1 MMNEVT
7 TAEPRNEVQSNSN
20 TKILLLSWEYP
31 PNVVGGLSRHV
42 HGLAGGLSQ
51 MRYEVHVLTANP
63 GHLSAYEIIDGI
75 HIHRVR
81 PLKENDHNFL
91 HWILGLNLAMEQK
104 ARELSSCHSFE
115 LVHAHDWLV
124 GPCGLTLKESLKLP
138 LITTIHATEHGRNNG
153 IYTELQKFIHEK
165 EEQLVNGSDHVIV
178 CSEYMKEEVI
188 QQFKISEEKLAV
200 IANGINK
207 EIPLKNPDDLLA
219 GLPVKESGR
228 LIFSIGRMVK
238 EKGFDILIESAP
250 IIKEKFSDAYFIIA
264 GKGPMLETYRKRV
277 KELNLEDFIHFPGFI
292 DDMQRSALF
301 HKCAFAVFPSHY
313 EPFGI
318 VALEAMISGKPA
330 IVSNTGGL
338 KGIVK
343 HGYSGLLM
351 KPGDSASFA
360 EQASFLLGNADRANT
375 IGANGKKVA
384 ESLFSW
390 GRIAE
395 ETKRVFEETLI
406 SQKLEDLV

>member
-1 MMNEVT
+1 MHEPI
-7 TAEPRNEVQSNSN
+7 TAEPKMKLQNNRIK
-20 TKILLLSWEYP
+20 KILLLTWEYP

-42 HGLAGGLSQ
+42 HGIAGGLSQ
-51 MRYEVHVLTANP
+51 MLYEVHVLTANP
-63 GHLSAYEIIDGI
+63 GHLPAYESDEGI

-81 PLKENDHNFL
+81 PLKEHDRNFL
-91 HWILGLNLAMEQK
+91 HWILGLNLSMEQR
-104 ARELSSCHSFE
+104 ARELASSHVFE

-124 GPCGLTLKESLKLP
+124 GPCGLTLKESLKVP
-138 LITTIHATEHGRNNG
+138 LVTTIHATEHGRNNG

-165 EEQLVNGSDHVIV
+165 ENQLVKGSDRVIV
-178 CSEYMKEEVI
+178 CSEYMKEEVMH
-188 QQFKISEEKLAV
+188 QFGVSDEKLAV

-207 EIPLKNPDDLLA
+207 EIPMENQDRVLA
-219 GLPVKESGR
+219 GLPVRRSGR

-238 EKGFDILIESAP
+238 EKGFDTLIDSVP
-250 IIKEKFSDAYFIIA
+250 KIKENFPDVYFIIA
-264 GKGPMLETYRKRV
+264 GKGPMLEAYRKRI
-277 KELNLEDFIHFPGFI
+277 KELNLDDFIYFPGFI
-292 DDMQRSALF
+292 NDMQRSALF
-301 HKCAFAVFPSHY
+301 NKCTFAVFPSYY

-343 HGYSGLLM
+343 HGFSGLFM
-351 KPGDSASFA
+351 IPGNSDSFA
-360 EQASFLLGNADRANT
+360 EQASYLLGNTDFGRT
-375 IGANGKKVA
+375 IGLNGKKVA

-390 GRIAE
+390 SRIAE

-406 SQKLEDLV
+406 SQKLEDLF

>member
-1 MMNEVT
+1 MNEPI
-7 TAEPRNEVQSNSN
+7 TAEPKEYVQNDGMP
-20 TKILLLSWEYP
+20 KILLLTWEYP

-42 HGLAGGLSQ
+42 HGLAGGLNQ
-51 MRYEVHVLTANP
+51 KGYEVHVLTANP
-63 GHLSAYEIIDGI
+63 GNLPSYENNERIQV
-75 HIHRVR
+75 HRVS
-81 PLKENDHNFL
+81 PLKEKDHNFL

-104 ARELSSCHSFE
+104 ARELSSYHDFE
-115 LVHAHDWLV
+115 LIHAHDWLV
-124 GPCGLTLKESLKLP
+124 GACGLSLRESLKLP

-165 EEQLVNGSDHVIV
+165 EEQLVNGSDRVIV
-178 CSEYMKEEVI
+178 CSEYMKEELI
-188 QQFKISEEKLAV
+188 QQFSISSEKMAV

-207 EIPLKNPDDLLA
+207 EVQLENPQSILA
-219 GLPVKESGR
+219 GLPVRDSGR

-238 EKGFDILIESAP
+238 EKGFDTLIESADRM
-250 IIKEKFSDAYFIIA
+250 KERFPDVYFIIA
-264 GKGPMLETYRKRV
+264 GKGPMLETYRKRT
-277 KELNLEDFIHFPGFI
+277 KELQLENLIHFPGFI
-292 DDMQRSALF
+292 NDMQRSALF
-301 HKCAFAVFPSHY
+301 RKCSLAVFPSYY

-318 VALEAMISGKPA
+318 VALEAMISGRPA
-330 IVSNTGGL
+330 VVSNTGGL

-351 KPGDSASFA
+351 TPGDPSSFA
-360 EQASFLLGNADRANT
+360 EQAAHLLENDDIANT

>member
-1 MMNEVT
+1 MGKPI
-7 TAEPRNEVQSNSN
+7 TAEPANNIQKDSRP
-20 TKILLLSWEYP
+20 KILLLTWEYP

-42 HGLAGGLSQ
+42 HGLAGGLNQ
-51 MRYEVHVLTANP
+51 TGYEVHILTANP
-63 GHLSAYEIIDGI
+63 GNLLPYEFSEGI
-75 HIHRVR
+75 YIHRVK

-104 ARELSSCHSFE
+104 ARELSLNCTFE

-124 GPCGLTLKESLKLP
+124 GACGLSLKESLRLP
-138 LITTIHATEHGRNNG
+138 LVTTIHATEHGRNNG

-165 EEQLVNGSDHVIV
+165 EEQLVKGSDSLIV
-178 CSEYMKEEVI
+178 CSNYMKEELI
-188 QQFKISEEKLAV
+188 QQFTISGENIAV

-207 EIPLKNPDDLLA
+207 EVYYESPDSVLA
-219 GLPVKESGR
+219 GLPLREDGR

-238 EKGFDILIESAP
+238 EKGFDTLIESVS
-250 IIKEKFSDAYFIIA
+250 ILKERFPDVYFIIA
-264 GKGPMLETYRKRV
+264 GKGPMLEVYREKIKV
-277 KELNLEDFIHFPGFI
+277 MNLEEVIHFPGFI
-292 DDMQRSALF
+292 NDQQRSALF
-301 HKCAFAVFPSHY
+301 EKCSFAVFPSYY

-318 VALEAMISGKPA
+318 VALEAMIAGKPA

-338 KGIVK
+338 KGIVQ

-351 KPGDSASFA
+351 IPGDPASFI
-360 EQASFLLGNADRANT
+360 EQAAYLLENKDMAMT

-390 GRIAE
+390 NRIAE
-395 ETKRVFEETLI
+395 ETKRVFEEALI